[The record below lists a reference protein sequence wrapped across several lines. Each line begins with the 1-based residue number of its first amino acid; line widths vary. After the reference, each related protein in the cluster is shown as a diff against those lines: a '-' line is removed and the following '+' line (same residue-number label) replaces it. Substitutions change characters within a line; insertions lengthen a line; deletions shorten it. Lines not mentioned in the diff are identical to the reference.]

1 MLQFIVVFCL
11 VLLPAAILWAIP
23 KTRRSSGNAVT
34 AWKCVPPGCSVMLLT
49 PVVMDIADRLL
60 NEYGPLTLR
69 LLSPLLLFGLVL
81 LLTVPAGF
89 AVIKKLKNCCWKH
102 YPPDQP
108 RKCGQF
114 YVAFIALLI
123 AVPII
128 IVTIEIVSFS
138 IMLRSAQNYR
148 GPWRTY
154 PVVTEHGTELAFQ
167 ERSIH
172 PFLAEYDYR
181 FRFRKNGQ
189 ETFQDLWINTGGRTY
204 FNVFR
209 LKNGRL
215 LFSDKNNDYIVE
227 VKSQKVYMLE
237 KIDDVYYAGLLP
249 EGKFDSFGFSQGQ
262 ESGKV
267 HLHIGKH
274 FIDAEPVTD
283 QLADP
288 KYIGCITTGFFSASE
303 KPYQPVEKRFFSP
316 MKISGPAKP
325 KKETNHNNDKGRK

>member
-1 MLQFIVVFCL
+1 MFTFIEISL
-11 VLLPAAILWAIP
+11 LLLPAIILWAIP
-23 KTRRSSGNAVT
+23 KTRRSAGSVVT
-34 AWKCVPPGCSVMLLT
+34 AWK
-49 PVVMDIADRLL
+49 
-60 NEYGPLTLR
+60 
-69 LLSPLLLFGLVL
+69 
-81 LLTVPAGF
+81 TVPLGCVTMVVLPNVLIALLAVLGKILGLPEIRPVYAVLSLGALIFGIFAGIR
-89 AVIKKLKNCCWKH
+89 VITGMKNYIRKRYGTADGAEPESKKP
-102 YPPDQP
+102 Y
-108 RKCGQF
+108 
-114 YVAFIALLI
+114 YVAFVCLALTVVVVTLVPLI
-123 AVPII
+123 WFM
-128 IVTIEIVSFS
+128 TSNG
-138 IMLRSAQNYR
+138 NYR

-189 ETFQDLWINTGGRTY
+189 ETFQDLWLNTGGRTY

-227 VKSQKVYMLE
+227 VKSRKVYMLE

-283 QLADP
+283 HLADP
-288 KYIGCITTGFFSASE
+288 KYIGCITTGFFPASE
-303 KPYQPVEKRFFSP
+303 KPFQPVEKRFFSP

-325 KKETNHNNDKGRK
+325 KKETNQNNDKGRK